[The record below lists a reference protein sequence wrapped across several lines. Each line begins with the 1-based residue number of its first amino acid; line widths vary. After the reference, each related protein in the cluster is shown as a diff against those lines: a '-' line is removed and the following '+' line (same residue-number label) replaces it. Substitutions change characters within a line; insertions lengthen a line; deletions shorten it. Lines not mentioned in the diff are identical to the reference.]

1 MAFFI
6 EKIVASGAGKKES
19 TIVFKPGANIIYGP
33 SNTGKTYIVK
43 CIDFLFGS
51 DADPFDSSSGY
62 DSISIYLKTRGGQ
75 VVMHRKLGSNKID
88 VSSTDPSISNGKY
101 TAKAS
106 GKNYEKTINS
116 VWLALIGITEQH
128 SINKNERSQ
137 KQVLSWRTFCHMF
150 MLTETKIISETSIF
164 LPDRGYSDTSA
175 LSALLFLLWGKDFSD
190 TEAIESKEIKDAKKD
205 AIKTYINQELF
216 KISERNQELTAFLS
230 ELSTTDINQEIES
243 LMTQVTENEQRISE
257 AIDENKRILQSLH
270 EKNDALSECNV
281 LINRYQ
287 ELTTQYGADLKR
299 LSFIVDGT
307 ANMPQISETQ
317 CPFCDGKIR
326 IEKTP
331 NYIEAAKSDYKKIK
345 LQAKDLQKAYDELL
359 AEKDILESSIE
370 SLLAKKQSA
379 EELVA
384 NKLTPKANQLKEKIA
399 EYKKTLEYQNEISFL
414 KKLVE
419 QKTSDIIDTESLG
432 ESENKFKVKDYFDYS
447 FVSEFGKWIKLFLED
462 CKYPNLTSLIFD
474 KATMDIVL
482 NGKKKSANGKGYNA
496 YLNSAVAIVLS
507 RYMQKHAHYAPGL
520 ILLDSPILSLKEI
533 DTQKPS
539 QSMRNGL
546 FENIASTS
554 EGIQTIV
561 IENKIPE
568 IDYSNV
574 NLIHFTK
581 NANTG
586 RYGFLID
593 VMD

>member
-128 SINKNERSQ
+128 SINKN
-137 KQVLSWRTFCHMF
+137 
-150 MLTETKIISETSIF
+150 
-164 LPDRGYSDTSA
+164 
-175 LSALLFLLWGKDFSD
+175 
-190 TEAIESKEIKDAKKD
+190 
-205 AIKTYINQELF
+205 
-216 KISERNQELTAFLS
+216 
-230 ELSTTDINQEIES
+230 
-243 LMTQVTENEQRISE
+243 
-257 AIDENKRILQSLH
+257 
-270 EKNDALSECNV
+270 
-281 LINRYQ
+281 
-287 ELTTQYGADLKR
+287 
-299 LSFIVDGT
+299 
-307 ANMPQISETQ
+307 
-317 CPFCDGKIR
+317 
-326 IEKTP
+326 
-331 NYIEAAKSDYKKIK
+331 
-345 LQAKDLQKAYDELL
+345 
-359 AEKDILESSIE
+359 
-370 SLLAKKQSA
+370 
-379 EELVA
+379 
-384 NKLTPKANQLKEKIA
+384 
-399 EYKKTLEYQNEISFL
+399 
-414 KKLVE
+414 
-419 QKTSDIIDTESLG
+419 
-432 ESENKFKVKDYFDYS
+432 
-447 FVSEFGKWIKLFLED
+447 
-462 CKYPNLTSLIFD
+462 
-474 KATMDIVL
+474 
-482 NGKKKSANGKGYNA
+482 
-496 YLNSAVAIVLS
+496 
-507 RYMQKHAHYAPGL
+507 
-520 ILLDSPILSLKEI
+520 
-533 DTQKPS
+533 TQKPS

-561 IENKIPE
+561 IENEIPE

>member
-1 MAFFI
+1 MYD
-6 EKIVASGAGKKES
+6 KI
-19 TIVFKPGANIIYGP
+19 
-33 SNTGKTYIVK
+33 K
-43 CIDFLFGS
+43 C
-51 DADPFDSSSGY
+51 
-62 DSISIYLKTRGGQ
+62 
-75 VVMHRKLGSNKID
+75 
-88 VSSTDPSISNGKY
+88 KY
-101 TAKAS
+101 FA
-106 GKNYEKTINS
+106 
-116 VWLALIGITEQH
+116 
-128 SINKNERSQ
+128 
-137 KQVLSWRTFCHMF
+137 
-150 MLTETKIISETSIF
+150 
-164 LPDRGYSDTSA
+164 
-175 LSALLFLLWGKDFSD
+175 
-190 TEAIESKEIKDAKKD
+190 
-205 AIKTYINQELF
+205 
-216 KISERNQELTAFLS
+216 
-230 ELSTTDINQEIES
+230 
-243 LMTQVTENEQRISE
+243 
-257 AIDENKRILQSLH
+257 
-270 EKNDALSECNV
+270 ECN
-281 LINRYQ
+281 RH
-287 ELTTQYGADLKR
+287 T
-299 LSFIVDGT
+299 
-307 ANMPQISETQ
+307 
-317 CPFCDGKIR
+317 
-326 IEKTP
+326 KTP

-539 QSMRNGL
+539 QSMRSGL

-561 IENKIPE
+561 IENEIPE

>member
-1 MAFFI
+1 MY
-6 EKIVASGAGKKES
+6 KRYR
-19 TIVFKPGANIIYGP
+19 P
-33 SNTGKTYIVK
+33 
-43 CIDFLFGS
+43 CQ
-51 DADPFDSSSGY
+51 
-62 DSISIYLKTRGGQ
+62 R
-75 VVMHRKLGSNKID
+75 HR
-88 VSSTDPSISNGKY
+88 
-101 TAKAS
+101 
-106 GKNYEKTINS
+106 
-116 VWLALIGITEQH
+116 
-128 SINKNERSQ
+128 
-137 KQVLSWRTFCHMF
+137 
-150 MLTETKIISETSIF
+150 
-164 LPDRGYSDTSA
+164 
-175 LSALLFLLWGKDFSD
+175 
-190 TEAIESKEIKDAKKD
+190 
-205 AIKTYINQELF
+205 
-216 KISERNQELTAFLS
+216 
-230 ELSTTDINQEIES
+230 INQEIES

-561 IENKIPE
+561 IENEIPE

>member
-1 MAFFI
+1 MNVPLYNRDKYYRIMDRTQSNYANQLKRISKDAKRSDFILIYYSMAL
-6 EKIVASGAGKKES
+6 IVYALSAEFYPGLFDSTWTSYSSIILS
-19 TIVFKPGANIIYGP
+19 TIVLIY
-33 SNTGKTYIVK
+33 SIVNSK
-43 CIDFLFGS
+43 AGYPERISKIQTALNEVKRLKREVGS
-51 DADPFDSSSGY
+51 
-62 DSISIYLKTRGGQ
+62 
-75 VVMHRKLGSNKID
+75 
-88 VSSTDPSISNGKY
+88 
-101 TAKAS
+101 
-106 GKNYEKTINS
+106 
-116 VWLALIGITEQH
+116 
-128 SINKNERSQ
+128 
-137 KQVLSWRTFCHMF
+137 
-150 MLTETKIISETSIF
+150 
-164 LPDRGYSDTSA
+164 LPN
-175 LSALLFLLWGKDFSD
+175 FSHND
-190 TEAIESKEIKDAKKD
+190 
-205 AIKTYINQELF
+205 
-216 KISERNQELTAFLS
+216 
-230 ELSTTDINQEIES
+230 TDINQEIES

-539 QSMRNGL
+539 QSMRSGL

-561 IENKIPE
+561 IENEIPE